1 VAQDEAF
8 DVFLSYS
15 RADAPNAQRLVQLLR
30 SRGLKVFFDRDYLT
44 PGQAWPTLL
53 EKHLRACRAV
63 AICLGPEG
71 LGPWQQREQY
81 VALDRQVQEDHFPV
95 IPLLLP
101 GAKDPPLGFLRLSTW
116 IDLKAGVEDW
126 PALNVLERAIRGQA
140 PSPDDVGVPDAR
152 ASVCPYRGLEPF
164 REEDEHFFV
173 GREAFVHTLLEKIG
187 QRPLVGVVGASGS
200 GKSSVVLAGLVP
212 SLRQRADGRVWEI
225 GVMRPGPH
233 PLRQLAA
240 VFLPP
245 DTNLEEFDRIA
256 VLKKRAEQL
265 ASGEI
270 TLADVIDTTL
280 ERQPGTDRL
289 LLVVDQWEELY
300 TQARDLPIKGSQDA
314 KDKLG
319 GAQTKNGGISS
330 ECDTFVRILL
340 ESVRSEP
347 RLSLVL
353 TIRGDFYG
361 RALQDRALADQL
373 QDAIVNISPMARSE
387 LRRAIVEPAEK
398 VSLSFEAGLVDEIL
412 SDIGN
417 EPGNL
422 PLLEFLLKEL
432 WDRHNPDRRLTFS
445 SYASTGGVKRAI
457 ATRAEGELKKLS
469 LEQQAAAR
477 RFLIRLVTPGEGQED
492 TRARTAIPQ
501 RDERVREVID
511 RFASARLLT
520 TGRDPAS
527 GREMVE
533 VGHEALIREWDTL
546 KEWVNA
552 DREFLR
558 TIERVKVSMRAWYE
572 ESGNKDERLLP
583 PGRPLEEARELLE
596 REDAEIGDLRDFVQ
610 ASIAKD
616 EARQEEERRTRD
628 QQQRKE
634 LVLARRLAEEEA
646 ARADTAE
653 TLAQEQAARSK
664 ATKRTYAI
672 SSLFGFMLLIVV
684 AALAV
689 TQSRSLDQQARSL
702 EQLSL
707 AHEETAHRLRE
718 AQTAQSHLLAQLSQ
732 RKTGSGD
739 VAAGILL
746 ALEALP
752 RDQSDSRPVVPEAF
766 AALMQASLSIRER
779 AVFKHQ
785 DLVGG
790 VAVSPDGRIVA
801 TASDDKSV
809 RIWDATSGQEPV
821 VLKHHDLVSAIA
833 FSPDGRFV
841 ATASFDGTARVWDTT
856 SGQERAFNQDGVV
869 RAVGFSPDGLAL
881 ATGSDDRAARI
892 WNVTTGE
899 VRVLRGHLDTV
910 RAVAFSPDGKV
921 LATASDDRTVRT
933 WDVATGHERTLL
945 THQDSVRAVAYSPDG
960 RKLATASDD
969 RAARIWDETSGEVV
983 HIFHHEGAKGEIRAV
998 AFSLDGDA
1006 LVTVTLDNTTRVWNV
1021 ATGHEYVVFRQP
1033 GPIRAAALSSDGRTL
1048 ITAFDKTAWI
1058 SDVMTGRER
1067 LLPHRGPV
1075 NTAAFSPD
1083 GRTLTTISDDR
1094 AVQVWDVATGRARV
1108 PIKHETL
1115 VSAIALSPD
1124 GRTLA
1129 TALFDRSVQVWD
1141 VEAGQQ
1147 GPVLRHENLIRS
1159 VVVSPDG
1166 HTLATTSLD
1175 NTTRIWDVVTGQERA
1190 ALTHRRPVTAA
1201 VFSPDGRTLVTASDD
1216 ARTRIWDVATARERE
1231 LAHQGVVKA
1240 AAFSP
1245 DGRTLAT
1252 TSLDDTLRL
1261 WDVVTGRE
1269 GPALSHNDNIVA
1281 IAFSPD
1287 GLTLAAASDDK
1298 TARIW
1303 EIATGREYAVL
1314 KHQALISA
1322 VTFSPNGRM
1331 LVTAS
1336 DDNTARIWDVT
1347 TGQQCAMLTHQG
1359 SVNTVIFSPDGHT
1372 LAIAA
1377 GEAVRLVTL
1386 PPSDIW
1392 ELIGYVR
1399 GKLPIGRKELSKSE
1413 REEAFLHPLPASYIG
1428 GAWRHH

>member
-1 VAQDEAF
+1 MAQDEAF
-8 DVFLSYS
+8 DVFLSYN

-30 SRGLKVFFDRDYLT
+30 SRGLKVFFDRDYLV

-53 EKHLRACRAV
+53 EKHLCACRAV

-95 IPLLLP
+95 ITLLLP

-116 IDLKAGVEDW
+116 IDLKAGVDDW

-140 PSPDDVGVPDAR
+140 PADDDAGRPDAR

-164 REEDEHFFV
+164 REEDEYFFV
-173 GREAFVHTLLEKIG
+173 GREAFVRTLLEKIG
-187 QRPLVGVVGASGS
+187 QRPVVGVVGASGS

-270 TLADVIDTTL
+270 TLADVIDTML

-314 KDKLG
+314 KDQLG
-319 GAQTKNGGISS
+319 DAQTRNGGISS

-353 TIRGDFYG
+353 TIRGDFFG
-361 RALQDRALADQL
+361 RALQDRALGDQL

-432 WDRHNPDRRLTFS
+432 WDRHSPDRRLTFS

-457 ATRAEGELKKLS
+457 ATRAEAELKKLS
-469 LEQQAAAR
+469 PEQQAAAR

-511 RFASARLLT
+511 RFVGARLLT

-596 REDAEIGDLRDFVQ
+596 REDKEIGDLRDFVQ

-616 EARQEEERRTRD
+616 EAHLEEERRSRD

-664 ATKRTYAI
+664 ATKRTYII

-684 AALAV
+684 TALAV
-689 TQSRSLDQQARSL
+689 TQWRSANQRAQSL
-702 EQLSL
+702 EQLSV
-707 AHEETAHRLRE
+707 AHKETAHRLKE
-718 AQTAQSHLLAQLSQ
+718 AQIAQSNLLAQLSQ

-739 VAAGILL
+739 AAAGILL

-779 AVFKHQ
+779 AVLKHQ
-785 DLVGG
+785 DPVGA

-801 TASDDKSV
+801 TASGDNSV
-809 RIWDATSGQEPV
+809 RIWDATSRQEPV
-821 VLKHHDLVSAIA
+821 VLKRQDLVSAIA

-841 ATASFDGTARVWDTT
+841 ATASFDGTARVWDTA
-856 SGQERAFNQDGVV
+856 SRQERAFNHGGVV

-881 ATGSDDRAARI
+881 ATGSDDKAVRI

-899 VRVLRGHLDTV
+899 VRELRGHLDTV
-910 RAVAFSPDGKV
+910 WAVAFSPDGTV

-933 WDVATGHERTLL
+933 WDVATGHERPLL
-945 THQDSVRAVAYSPDG
+945 LLHEDSVRAVAYSSDG
-960 RKLATASDD
+960 RKLATASED
-969 RAARIWDETSGEVV
+969 RTVRIWDDTSGKVV
-983 HIFHHEGAKGEIRAV
+983 HIFRHEGAKGEIRAV
-998 AFSLDGDA
+998 AFSPDGGT

-1021 ATGHEYVVFRQP
+1021 ATGHEYDAFRQP
-1033 GPIRAAALSSDGRTL
+1033 DRIRGAALSTDGRTL
-1048 ITAFDKTAWI
+1048 ITAGFDKTARI
-1058 SDVMTGRER
+1058 SDVMTGER
-1067 LLPHRGPV
+1067 LLPHQGSV

-1083 GRTLTTISDDR
+1083 GRTLTTISGER

-1115 VSAIALSPD
+1115 VSAIALSTD
-1124 GRTLA
+1124 GRML

-1141 VEAGQQ
+1141 VEAGRQ
-1147 GPVLRHENLIRS
+1147 GPVLRHENSIKS

-1166 HTLATTSLD
+1166 HALATTSLD

-1190 ALTHRRPVTAA
+1190 ELTHRLPVTSA

-1216 ARTRIWDVATARERE
+1216 ARIRIWDVATARERE
-1231 LAHQGVVKA
+1231 FARPGMVKA
-1240 AAFSP
+1240 VAFSP

-1252 TSLDDTLRL
+1252 TSLDGTLRL
-1261 WDVVTGRE
+1261 WDVVTGQE
-1269 GPALSHNDNIVA
+1269 GPALSHNDQIGA

-1303 EIATGREYAVL
+1303 EVATGREYAVL

-1322 VTFSPNGRM
+1322 VTFSPDGRM
-1331 LVTAS
+1331 LATTS
-1336 DDNTARIWDVT
+1336 DDKTARIWDVT
-1347 TGQQCAMLTHQG
+1347 TGQQCAMFTHQG
-1359 SVNTVIFSPDGHT
+1359 SVDTVIFSPDGRT

-1377 GEAVRLVTL
+1377 GEAVRLVDL
-1386 PPSDIW
+1386 PPSDVW

-1399 GKLPIGRKELSKSE
+1399 GKLPTGRNELSKSE
-1413 REEAFLHPLPASYIG
+1413 REEAFLHPLAASY
-1428 GAWRHH
+1428 

>member
-15 RADAPNAQRLVQLLR
+15 RADASDARRLVQLLR

-116 IDLKAGVEDW
+116 IDLKAGVEDST
-126 PALNVLERAIRGQA
+126 ALNVLEKAIRGA
-140 PSPDDVGVPDAR
+140 PSPDDAGLPDAR

-164 REEDEHFFV
+164 REEDEHFFI
-173 GREAFVHTLLEKIG
+173 GREALVRTLLEKIG

-280 ERQPGTDRL
+280 QRQPGTDRL

-300 TQARDLPIKGSQDA
+300 TQARDLPINGSQDA
-314 KDKLG
+314 RERRGD
-319 GAQTKNGGISS
+319 AQTKNGGTSS
-330 ECDTFVRILL
+330 ESDTFVRILL

-361 RALQDRALADQL
+361 RTLQNRALGDQL

-432 WDRHNPDRRLTFS
+432 WDRHNPDRRLTFI

-469 LEQQAAAR
+469 PEQQAAAR

-501 RDERVREVID
+501 HDERVREVID
-511 RFASARLLT
+511 RFAGARLLT

-572 ESGNKDERLLP
+572 ECGSKDERLLP

-596 REDAEIGDLRDFVQ
+596 RGDKEIGDLRDFVQ

-616 EARQEEERRTRD
+616 EAHQEEERRSRD
-628 QQQRKE
+628 QQQHKE
-634 LVLARRLAEEEA
+634 LVLAKRLAEEEA

-664 ATKRTYAI
+664 ATKRTYKI
-672 SSLFGFMLLIVV
+672 SGLFGFMLLIVV

-689 TQSRSLDQQARSL
+689 TQARSLDQRARSL

-707 AHEETAHRLRE
+707 AQEETAHRLRE
-718 AQTAQSHLLAQLSQ
+718 AQTAQSHLLAELSR

-739 VAAGILL
+739 AAAGILL

-752 RDQSDSRPVVPEAF
+752 RDQSDSRPVLAEAA
-766 AALMQASLSIRER
+766 AALMQASLNIRER
-779 AVFKHQ
+779 AVLKHQ
-785 DLVGG
+785 ELVGG

-801 TASDDKSV
+801 TSDDKSV
-809 RIWDATSGQEPV
+809 RIWDAASGQESV
-821 VLKHHDLVSAIA
+821 VLERHDLATAIA

-841 ATASFDGTARVWDTT
+841 ATAFDGTARVWDAI
-856 SGQERAFNQDGVV
+856 SRKEHALNHDGVV
-869 RAVGFSPDGLAL
+869 RAVGFSPDGLTL

-892 WNVTTGE
+892 WNVITGE

-933 WDVATGHERTLL
+933 WDVATGRERTPPHL
-945 THQDSVRAVAYSPDG
+945 HQDSVRAVAYSPDG
-960 RKLATASDD
+960 YKLATASDD
-969 RAARIWDETSGEVV
+969 KMARIWDDTSGEVV
-983 HIFHHEGAKGEIRAV
+983 QIFNHEGAKGDIRAL
-998 AFSLDGDA
+998 AFSFDGGM

-1021 ATGHEYVVFRQP
+1021 ATGHEYVAFRQP
-1033 GPIRAAALSSDGRTL
+1033 DRIRGAALSSDGRTL
-1048 ITAFDKTAWI
+1048 ITAGFDKTARI
-1058 SDVMTGRER
+1058 SDVMTGER
-1067 LLPHRGPV
+1067 LLPHQGSV

-1083 GRTLTTISDDR
+1083 GRTLTTISGER
-1094 AVQVWDVATGRARV
+1094 TVQVWDVATGRARV

-1115 VSAIALSPD
+1115 VSANALSTD
-1124 GRTLA
+1124 GRML

-1141 VEAGQQ
+1141 VEAGRQ
-1147 GPVLRHENLIRS
+1147 GPVLSHENLIRS
-1159 VVVSPDG
+1159 VVISPDS

-1175 NTTRIWDVVTGQERA
+1175 NRTRIWDVVTGQERT

-1216 ARTRIWDVATARERE
+1216 AGIGIWDVTTTRAQDV
-1231 LAHQGVVKA
+1231 AHPGVVKA

-1252 TSLDDTLRL
+1252 TSLDATLRL
-1261 WDVVTGRE
+1261 WDVATGRE
-1269 GPALSHNDNIVA
+1269 RPALSHNDKIGAV
-1281 IAFSPD
+1281 AFSPD
-1287 GLTLAAASDDK
+1287 GLTLAAALDDK

-1303 EIATGREYAVL
+1303 EIATGQEYTVL
-1314 KHQALISA
+1314 KHPALISA
-1322 VTFSPNGRM
+1322 VTFSPDGRM
-1331 LVTAS
+1331 LATAS
-1336 DDNTARIWDVT
+1336 DDMIARIWDVR
-1347 TGQQCAMLTHQG
+1347 TGQQCAMIEHQG

-1377 GEAVRLVTL
+1377 DEAVGLVAL
-1386 PPSDIW
+1386 PPSDVRD
-1392 ELIGYVR
+1392 LIGYVR
-1399 GKLPIGRKELSKSE
+1399 GKLPIGRKELSRSE
-1413 REEAFLHPLPASYIG
+1413 REEAFLQPLPMSY
-1428 GAWRHH
+1428 

>member
-1 VAQDEAF
+1 MAQDEAF

-53 EKHLRACRAV
+53 EKHLRACRAIV
-63 AICLGPEG
+63 ICLGPEG
-71 LGPWQQREQY
+71 LGPWQRREHY
-81 VALDRQVQEDHFPV
+81 VALDRQVQEDQFPV

-126 PALNVLERAIRGQA
+126 PTLGILERAIRRQV
-140 PSPDDVGVPDAR
+140 PSPDDAGLPDAR
-152 ASVCPYRGLEPF
+152 ASVCPYRGLDPF
-164 REEDEHFFV
+164 REEDARFFV
-173 GREAFVHTLLEKIG
+173 GREAFVCTLLEKIG

-225 GVMRPGPH
+225 GIMRPGSH

-240 VFLPP
+240 VFLSP

-270 TLADVIDTTL
+270 TLADVLDATL

-289 LLVVDQWEELY
+289 LLIVDQWEELY
-300 TQARDLPIKGSQDA
+300 TQARDLPINGSQDA
-314 KDKLG
+314 KDKL
-319 GAQTKNGGISS
+319 ADTQTRSGGISS
-330 ECDTFVRILL
+330 ESDTFVRILL
-340 ESVRSEP
+340 ESLRSEP

-361 RALQDRALADQL
+361 RALQDRALGDQL
-373 QDAIVNISPMARSE
+373 QDAIVNISPMACSE
-387 LRRAIVEPAEK
+387 LRRAVVEPAEK

-432 WDRHNPDRRLTFS
+432 WDRHSPDRRLTFS
-445 SYASTGGVKRAI
+445 AYASTGGVKRAI

-469 LEQQAAAR
+469 PEQQAAAR

-511 RFASARLLT
+511 RFADARLLT
-520 TGRDPAS
+520 TGRDPVS

-558 TIERVKVSMRAWYE
+558 TTERVKVSMRAWYE

-583 PGRPLEEARELLE
+583 PGRPLEEARELLD
-596 REDAEIGDLRDFVQ
+596 REDKEIGDLRDFVQ

-616 EARQEEERRTRD
+616 EARQEDEQRSRD
-628 QQQRKE
+628 QQQHKE

-653 TLAQEQAARSK
+653 TLAREQAARSK

-672 SSLFGFMLLIVV
+672 SSLFGFMLLIAI

-689 TQSRSLDQQARSL
+689 VQSRSLDQKARSL

-707 AHEETAHRLRE
+707 AHEETARRLSE
-718 AQTAQSHLLAQLSQ
+718 AQIAQSRLLAQLSQ

-739 VAAGILL
+739 AAAGILL

-752 RDQSDSRPVVPEAF
+752 RDQSDVRPVVPEAV
-766 AALMQASLSIRER
+766 AALMQGSLSIRER
-779 AVFKHQ
+779 AVLKHQ
-785 DLVGG
+785 DRVGG
-790 VAVSPDGRIVA
+790 VAVSPDGRIAA
-801 TASDDKSV
+801 TASDDESV
-809 RIWDATSGQEPV
+809 RIWDPTSSQEPV
-821 VLKHHDLVSAIA
+821 VLKRHDLVNAIA

-841 ATASFDGTARVWDTT
+841 ATASFDGKARVWDMA
-856 SGQERAFNQDGVV
+856 SRQERAFNHDGAA

-881 ATGSDDRAARI
+881 ATGSDDKAARI
-892 WNVTTGE
+892 WNVATGE

-910 RAVAFSPDGKV
+910 RAVAFSRDGKV

-933 WDVATGHERTLL
+933 WDVATGRERTIL
-945 THQDSVRAVAYSPDG
+945 THREPVKAVAYSPDG

-969 RAARIWDETSGEVV
+969 RTVRIWDDETSSEVNILPHDGV
-983 HIFHHEGAKGEIRAV
+983 IMAIS
-998 AFSLDGDA
+998 FSLDSST

-1021 ATGHEYVVFRQP
+1021 ATGHEYVAFRQP
-1033 GPIRAAALSSDGRTL
+1033 DRIRAAALSSDGRTL
-1048 ITAFDKTAWI
+1048 ITAGFDKTARI

-1067 LLPHRGPV
+1067 LLPHRGSV
-1075 NTAAFSPD
+1075 NTAAFSSD
-1083 GRTLTTISDDR
+1083 GRTLTTISGDQ
-1094 AVQVWDVATGRARV
+1094 AVQVWDVATSRAQV

-1115 VSAIALSPD
+1115 VSATALSLD

-1129 TALFDRSVQVWD
+1129 TALLDSSVQIWD
-1141 VEAGQQ
+1141 VKAARQ
-1147 GPVLRHENLIRS
+1147 GPVLRHKNLIKS

-1166 HTLATTSLD
+1166 HALATTSID
-1175 NTTRIWDVVTGQERA
+1175 NTTRIWDVATGQERA
-1190 ALTHRRPVTAA
+1190 AFAHGRPVTTA
-1201 VFSPDGRTLVTASDD
+1201 VFSPDGRTLLTASDD
-1216 ARTRIWDVATARERE
+1216 ARTRIGSRDCRSTGAGAPGRGQDRCLLSGREHVGDNLTGRY
-1231 LAHQGVVKA
+1231 A
-1240 AAFSP
+1240 AAL
-1245 DGRTLAT
+1245 GCGNGTG
-1252 TSLDDTLRL
+1252 TSR
-1261 WDVVTGRE
+1261 
-1269 GPALSHNDNIVA
+1269 AL
-1281 IAFSPD
+1281 
-1287 GLTLAAASDDK
+1287 TQ
-1298 TARIW
+1298 R
-1303 EIATGREYAVL
+1303 
-1314 KHQALISA
+1314 
-1322 VTFSPNGRM
+1322 
-1331 LVTAS
+1331 
-1336 DDNTARIWDVT
+1336 
-1347 TGQQCAMLTHQG
+1347 
-1359 SVNTVIFSPDGHT
+1359 
-1372 LAIAA
+1372 
-1377 GEAVRLVTL
+1377 
-1386 PPSDIW
+1386 
-1392 ELIGYVR
+1392 
-1399 GKLPIGRKELSKSE
+1399 
-1413 REEAFLHPLPASYIG
+1413 
-1428 GAWRHH
+1428 

>member
-1 VAQDEAF
+1 MAQDEAF

-30 SRGLKVFFDRDYLT
+30 TRGLKVFFDRDYLT

-53 EKHLRACRAV
+53 EKHLRACRAI

-81 VALDRQVQEDHFPV
+81 VALDRQAQEDHFPV

-101 GAKDPPLGFLRLSTW
+101 GARDPPLGFLRLSTW
-116 IDLKAGVEDW
+116 IDLKAGVEDRS
-126 PALNVLERAIRGQA
+126 ALDVLERAIRGQA
-140 PSPDDVGVPDAR
+140 PSPDDTGLPDAR

-173 GREAFVHTLLEKIG
+173 GREAFVRTLLEKIG

-225 GVMRPGPH
+225 GVMRPGPR

-270 TLADVIDTTL
+270 TLADVIDATL
-280 ERQPGTDRL
+280 QRQPGTDRV

-300 TQARDLPIKGSQDA
+300 TQAWDLPNKGSQDA
-314 KDKLG
+314 KDLDD
-319 GAQTKNGGISS
+319 AQTNNGSISS
-330 ECDTFVRILL
+330 ESDTFVRILL

-361 RALQDRALADQL
+361 RALQDRALGDQL

-398 VSLSFEAGLVDEIL
+398 VSLSFETGLVDEIL
-412 SDIGN
+412 GDIGN

-469 LEQQAAAR
+469 PEQQAAAR

-546 KEWVNA
+546 KEWVNE

-558 TIERVKVSMRAWYE
+558 TIERVKASMRAWYE
-572 ESGNKDERLLP
+572 ESGNRDERLLP
-583 PGRPLEEARELLE
+583 PGRPLEEARELLG
-596 REDAEIGDLRDFVQ
+596 REDKEIGDLRDFVQ

-616 EARQEEERRTRD
+616 EARQQEERRSRD
-628 QQQRKE
+628 QQQHKE
-634 LVLARRLAEEEA
+634 LVLARRLADEEA

-653 TLAQEQAARSK
+653 TLAREQAARSK

-672 SSLFGFMLLIVV
+672 SGLFGVMLLIAI

-689 TQSRSLDQQARSL
+689 MQSRSLVQQARSF

-718 AQTAQSHLLAQLSQ
+718 AQIAQSRLLAPLSQ

-739 VAAGILL
+739 ATAGTLL

-752 RDQSDSRPVVPEAF
+752 LDQTDNRPVVPEAF
-766 AALMQASLSIRER
+766 AALTQASLGIRDR
-779 AVFKHQ
+779 AVLKHQ
-785 DLVGG
+785 DLVGA

-809 RIWDATSGQEPV
+809 RIWDATSNQEPT
-821 VLKHHDLVSAIA
+821 LLTRHDLVSAIA
-833 FSPDGRFV
+833 FSPDGRLV
-841 ATASFDGTARVWDTT
+841 AIASFDGTARVWDTT
-856 SGQERAFNQDGVV
+856 SRQERAFNHDAVV

-899 VRVLRGHLDTV
+899 VLVLRGHLDTV
-910 RAVAFSPDGKV
+910 RAVAFSSDGKM

-933 WDVATGHERTLL
+933 WDVATGHERSLL
-945 THQDSVRAVAYSPDG
+945 AHEDSVRAVAYSADG
-960 RKLATASDD
+960 RKLATASED
-969 RAARIWDETSGEVV
+969 RTARIWDEASGKVIHLLRHQGV
-983 HIFHHEGAKGEIRAV
+983 IRAV
-998 AFSLDGDA
+998 ALSVDGA
-1006 LVTVTLDNTTRVWNV
+1006 TLVTVTLDNTTRVWSV
-1021 ATGHEYVVFRQP
+1021 ATGHLYVALGQP

-1048 ITAFDKTAWI
+1048 ITAWFDKTVRI

-1067 LLPHRGPV
+1067 LLPHLGSV
-1075 NTAAFSPD
+1075 STAAFSPD
-1083 GRTLTTISDDR
+1083 GRTLTTISNDR
-1094 AVQVWDVATGRARV
+1094 TVQIWDVETGRARTS
-1108 PIKHETL
+1108 IKYETL
-1115 VSAIALSPD
+1115 VSATALSPD

-1129 TALFDRSVQVWD
+1129 TALFDGSVQVWD
-1141 VEAGQQ
+1141 VDAGQQ
-1147 GPVLRHENLIRS
+1147 RAVLRHENPIKS
-1159 VVVSPDG
+1159 VVVSPDS
-1166 HTLATTSLD
+1166 HALATTSLD
-1175 NTTRIWDVVTGQERA
+1175 NTTRIWDALTGQERA
-1190 ALTHRRPVTAA
+1190 ALTHRRPVTVA

-1216 ARTRIWDVATARERE
+1216 ARTRIWDIATAEERE
-1231 LAHQGVVKA
+1231 LEYSGVVGA
-1240 AAFSP
+1240 AVFSP

-1261 WDVVTGRE
+1261 WDVATGRE
-1269 GPALSHNDNIVA
+1269 RATLSRNDKIVA

-1287 GLTLAAASDDK
+1287 GLMLAAASDDK

-1303 EIATGREYAVL
+1303 EIATGREHAVL
-1314 KHQALISA
+1314 RHQALIGAIS
-1322 VTFSPNGRM
+1322 FSPNGRM
-1331 LVTAS
+1331 LATA
-1336 DDNTARIWDVT
+1336 DDKTTRIWDVT
-1347 TGQQCAMLTHQG
+1347 SGQQRAMLTYQG
-1359 SVNTVIFSPDGHT
+1359 PVDTVIFSPDGRT

-1377 GEAVRLVTL
+1377 DEAVWLVAL
-1386 PPSDIW
+1386 PPGEVW
-1392 ELIGYVR
+1392 ELIGYGR

-1413 REEAFLHPLPASYIG
+1413 REEAFLQQLPASY
-1428 GAWRHH
+1428 

>member
-140 PSPDDVGVPDAR
+140 PSPDDAGLPDAR

-212 SLRQRADGRVWEI
+212 SLRQRADGRVWEV

-245 DTNLEEFDRIA
+245 DTNLEAFDRIA

-319 GAQTKNGGISS
+319 DAQTKNGGISS

-361 RALQDRALADQL
+361 RALQDRALGDQL

-469 LEQQAAAR
+469 PEQQAAAR

-596 REDAEIGDLRDFVQ
+596 REDKEIGDLRDFVQ

-616 EARQEEERRTRD
+616 EARQEEERRSRD
-628 QQQRKE
+628 QQQHKE

-653 TLAQEQAARSK
+653 TLVQEQAARSK

-672 SSLFGFMLLIVV
+672 SSLFVFMLLIVV

-707 AHEETAHRLRE
+707 AHEETAQRLRE

-739 VAAGILL
+739 AAAGILL

-752 RDQSDSRPVVPEAF
+752 RDQSDGRPVVPEAF

-779 AVFKHQ
+779 AVLKHQ

-809 RIWDATSGQEPV
+809 RIWDATSSQELV
-821 VLKHHDLVSAIA
+821 VLKHQDLVSAIA
-833 FSPDGRFV
+833 FSPDGRLV
-841 ATASFDGTARVWDTT
+841 ATASFDRTARIWDAT
-856 SGQERAFNQDGVV
+856 GRQERAFNHEGVV

-881 ATGSDDRAARI
+881 AT
-892 WNVTTGE
+892 
-899 VRVLRGHLDTV
+899 
-910 RAVAFSPDGKV
+910 
-921 LATASDDRTVRT
+921 ASDDRT
-933 WDVATGHERTLL
+933 
-945 THQDSVRAVAYSPDG
+945 
-960 RKLATASDD
+960 
-969 RAARIWDETSGEVV
+969 ARIWDETSGEV
-983 HIFHHEGAKGEIRAV
+983 HILPHEGVIRAV
-998 AFSLDGDA
+998 AFSLDGGT

-1033 GPIRAAALSSDGRTL
+1033 DPIRAAALSSDGRTL
-1048 ITAFDKTAWI
+1048 ITAWFDKTARI

-1067 LLPHRGPV
+1067 LLPHRGSV

-1129 TALFDRSVQVWD
+1129 TALFDRSVQVWN

-1159 VVVSPDG
+1159 VVFSPDG

-1190 ALTHRRPVTAA
+1190 ALTHRGPVTAA

-1216 ARTRIWDVATARERE
+1216 ARTRIWDVATAREWE
-1231 LAHQGVVKA
+1231 LAHRGVVRA

-1269 GPALSHNDNIVA
+1269 GPVLSHNDQIVA

-1303 EIATGREYAVL
+1303 EIATGQEYAVL
-1314 KHQALISA
+1314 KHQALINA

-1331 LVTAS
+1331 LATAS
-1336 DDNTARIWDVT
+1336 DDKTARIWDVT

-1377 GEAVRLVTL
+1377 GEAVRLVAL

-1413 REEAFLHPLPASYIG
+1413 REEAFLHPLPASY
-1428 GAWRHH
+1428 

>member
-1 VAQDEAF
+1 MARDEAF

-15 RADAPNAQRLVQLLR
+15 RADASNAQRLVQLLR

-140 PSPDDVGVPDAR
+140 PSPDDAGLPDAR
-152 ASVCPYRGLEPF
+152 ATVCPYRGLEPF

-173 GREAFVHTLLEKIG
+173 GREAFVRTLLEKIG

-225 GVMRPGPH
+225 GVMRPGSH

-300 TQARDLPIKGSQDA
+300 TQARDLPLKGSQDA

-319 GAQTKNGGISS
+319 DAQTKNGGIRS

-361 RALQDRALADQL
+361 RALQDRALGDQL

-432 WDRHNPDRRLTFS
+432 WDRHSPDRRLTFS

-469 LEQQAAAR
+469 PEQQAAAR

-492 TRARTAIPQ
+492 TRARTAIPL
-501 RDERVREVID
+501 RDERVREVIE
-511 RFASARLLT
+511 RFAGARLLT
-520 TGRDPAS
+520 TGRDPTS

-558 TIERVKVSMRAWYE
+558 TIERVKASMRAWYE
-572 ESGNKDERLLP
+572 ERGNKDERLLP

-596 REDAEIGDLRDFVQ
+596 REDKEIGDLRDFVQ

-616 EARQEEERRTRD
+616 EARQEDERRSRD
-628 QQQRKE
+628 EQQHKE

-672 SSLFGFMLLIVV
+672 SSLFGFMLLIVI
-684 AALAV
+684 AAFAV

-707 AHEETAHRLRE
+707 AREETAHRLKE
-718 AQTAQSHLLAQLSQ
+718 AQTAQSRLLAQLSQ

-739 VAAGILL
+739 AAAGLLL

-752 RDQSDSRPVVPEAF
+752 RDQSDSRPVVPEAV
-766 AALMQASLSIRER
+766 AALVQARLSIRER
-779 AVFKHQ
+779 AVLKHE
-785 DLVGG
+785 DLVGA

-801 TASDDKSV
+801 TAGDNAV
-809 RIWDATSGQEPV
+809 RIWDATSRQEPV
-821 VLKHHDLVSAIA
+821 ELKRHDVVTAIA

-841 ATASFDGTARVWDTT
+841 ATASYDRAARVWDTT
-856 SGQERAFNQDGVV
+856 SRQERVFNHGGVV

-899 VRVLRGHLDTV
+899 VREFRGHLDTV

-933 WDVATGHERTLL
+933 WDVAAGHERSHLP
-945 THQDSVRAVAYSPDG
+945 HEDSVRAVAYSPDG

-969 RAARIWDETSGEVV
+969 RIARIWDDASGEVV
-983 HIFHHEGAKGEIRAV
+983 HILRHEGAKGEIRAV
-998 AFSLDGDA
+998 AFSLDGGA
-1006 LVTVTLDNTTRVWNV
+1006 LATVTLDGTTRVWNV
-1021 ATGHEYVVFRQP
+1021 ATG
-1033 GPIRAAALSSDGRTL
+1033 
-1048 ITAFDKTAWI
+1048 
-1058 SDVMTGRER
+1058 
-1067 LLPHRGPV
+1067 
-1075 NTAAFSPD
+1075 
-1083 GRTLTTISDDR
+1083 
-1094 AVQVWDVATGRARV
+1094 
-1108 PIKHETL
+1108 
-1115 VSAIALSPD
+1115 
-1124 GRTLA
+1124 
-1129 TALFDRSVQVWD
+1129 
-1141 VEAGQQ
+1141 
-1147 GPVLRHENLIRS
+1147 VL
-1159 VVVSPDG
+1159 
-1166 HTLATTSLD
+1166 
-1175 NTTRIWDVVTGQERA
+1175 
-1190 ALTHRRPVTAA
+1190 
-1201 VFSPDGRTLVTASDD
+1201 
-1216 ARTRIWDVATARERE
+1216 
-1231 LAHQGVVKA
+1231 
-1240 AAFSP
+1240 
-1245 DGRTLAT
+1245 
-1252 TSLDDTLRL
+1252 
-1261 WDVVTGRE
+1261 
-1269 GPALSHNDNIVA
+1269 
-1281 IAFSPD
+1281 
-1287 GLTLAAASDDK
+1287 
-1298 TARIW
+1298 
-1303 EIATGREYAVL
+1303 
-1314 KHQALISA
+1314 
-1322 VTFSPNGRM
+1322 
-1331 LVTAS
+1331 
-1336 DDNTARIWDVT
+1336 
-1347 TGQQCAMLTHQG
+1347 
-1359 SVNTVIFSPDGHT
+1359 
-1372 LAIAA
+1372 
-1377 GEAVRLVTL
+1377 
-1386 PPSDIW
+1386 
-1392 ELIGYVR
+1392 
-1399 GKLPIGRKELSKSE
+1399 
-1413 REEAFLHPLPASYIG
+1413 
-1428 GAWRHH
+1428 

>member
-15 RADAPNAQRLVQLLR
+15 TADASNAQRLAQLLR

-44 PGQAWPTLL
+44 PGQAWPMLL

-81 VALDRQVQEDHFPV
+81 LALDRQAQEDHFPV

-101 GAKDPPLGFLRLSTW
+101 GAKDLPLGFLRLSTW

-140 PSPDDVGVPDAR
+140 PSPDDAGLPDAR

-173 GREAFVHTLLEKIG
+173 GRETFVCTLLEKIG

-270 TLADVIDTTL
+270 TLADVIDATL

-319 GAQTKNGGISS
+319 DAQTKNGGIRS

-361 RALQDRALADQL
+361 RALQDRALGDQL

-432 WDRHNPDRRLTFS
+432 WDRHNLDRRLTFS

-469 LEQQAAAR
+469 PEQQAAAR

-511 RFASARLLT
+511 RFAGARLLT

-583 PGRPLEEARELLE
+583 PGRPLEEARELLG
-596 REDAEIGDLRDFVQ
+596 REDKEIGDLRDFIQ

-616 EARQEEERRTRD
+616 EARQEEEQRSRD
-628 QQQRKE
+628 QQQHKE

-672 SSLFGFMLLIVV
+672 SSLFGFMLLIAVV
-684 AALAV
+684 ALAV
-689 TQSRSLDQQARSL
+689 TQSRSLDHQARSL

-707 AHEETAHRLRE
+707 AHEETAHRLKE
-718 AQTAQSHLLAQLSQ
+718 AQIAQSHLLAQLSQ

-739 VAAGILL
+739 AAAGILL

-752 RDQSDSRPVVPEAF
+752 RDQSDRRPVVREAV

-779 AVFKHQ
+779 AVLKHQ
-785 DLVGG
+785 NLVGA

-801 TASDDKSV
+801 TASDDMSV
-809 RIWDATSGQEPV
+809 RIWDPTSSQEPV
-821 VLKHHDLVSAIA
+821 VLKRHDLVSAIA

-856 SGQERAFNQDGVV
+856 SQQERAFNHDGVV

-892 WNVTTGE
+892 WNVATGE

-910 RAVAFSPDGKV
+910 KAVAFSPDGKV

-945 THQDSVRAVAYSPDG
+945 PHQDSVRAVAYSPDG
-960 RKLATASDD
+960 RKLATVSED
-969 RAARIWDETSGEVV
+969 RTARIWDETSGEGP
-983 HIFHHEGAKGEIRAV
+983 ILRHEGAKGGIRAV
-998 AFSLDGDA
+998 AFSPDGGT

-1033 GPIRAAALSSDGRTL
+1033 DPIRAAALSSDGRTL
-1048 ITAFDKTAWI
+1048 ITAFDKTARI

-1067 LLPHRGPV
+1067 LLPHRGSV

-1094 AVQVWDVATGRARV
+1094 AVQVWDVPTGRARI

-1115 VSAIALSPD
+1115 VSAIALTPD

-1129 TALFDRSVQVWD
+1129 TALFDKSVQVWD
-1141 VEAGQQ
+1141 VEAGRQ
-1147 GPVLRHENLIRS
+1147 GPVVRHENLIKF

-1190 ALTHRRPVTAA
+1190 EFTHRSPVTA
-1201 VFSPDGRTLVTASDD
+1201 VVLSPDGRTLVTASND
-1216 ARTRIWDVATARERE
+1216 ARTRIWHVATARAWE
-1231 LAHQGVVKA
+1231 LAHRGVVKA

-1252 TSLDDTLRL
+1252 TSLDGTLRL
-1261 WDVVTGRE
+1261 WDVVTGQE
-1269 GPALSHNDNIVA
+1269 GPALSHNDQIVA

-1322 VTFSPNGRM
+1322 VAFSPDGRM
-1331 LVTAS
+1331 LATAS
-1336 DDNTARIWDVT
+1336 DDKTARIWDVT
-1347 TGQQCAMLTHQG
+1347 TGQQCAVLTHQG
-1359 SVNTVIFSPDGHT
+1359 SVDTVIFSPDGRT

-1377 GEAVRLVTL
+1377 GEAVRLVAV
-1386 PPSDIW
+1386 PPGDVW
-1392 ELIGYVR
+1392 ELIGYAR
-1399 GKLPIGRKELSKSE
+1399 GKLPIGRKEFSKSE
-1413 REEAFLHPLPASYIG
+1413 REEAFLQPLPASY
-1428 GAWRHH
+1428 

>member
-1 VAQDEAF
+1 MAQDEAF

-81 VALDRQVQEDHFPV
+81 VALDRQAQEDQFPV

-140 PSPDDVGVPDAR
+140 PSPDDAGLPDAR
-152 ASVCPYRGLEPF
+152 ATVCPYRGLEPF

-173 GREAFVHTLLEKIG
+173 GREAFVRTLLEKIG

-300 TQARDLPIKGSQDA
+300 TQARDLPLKGSQDA

-319 GAQTKNGGISS
+319 DAQTRNGETGS

-361 RALQDRALADQL
+361 RALQDRALGDQL

-432 WDRHNPDRRLTFS
+432 WDRHSPDRRLTFS

-469 LEQQAAAR
+469 PEQQTAAR

-492 TRARTAIPQ
+492 TRARTAIPL
-501 RDERVREVID
+501 RDERVREVIN

-558 TIERVKVSMRAWYE
+558 TIERVKASMRAWYE

-596 REDAEIGDLRDFVQ
+596 REDKEIGDLRDFVQ

-616 EARQEEERRTRD
+616 EARQEDERRSRD
-628 QQQRKE
+628 QQQHKE

-646 ARADTAE
+646 ARANTAE

-684 AALAV
+684 AAFAV

-707 AHEETAHRLRE
+707 AHEETAHRLKE
-718 AQTAQSHLLAQLSQ
+718 AQIAQSHLLAQLSQ
-732 RKTGSGD
+732 QKTGSGD
-739 VAAGILL
+739 AAAGLLL

-752 RDQSDSRPVVPEAF
+752 RDQSDSRPVVPEAV
-766 AALMQASLSIRER
+766 AALVQARLSIRER
-779 AVFKHQ
+779 AVLKHE
-785 DLVGG
+785 DLVGE

-801 TASDDKSV
+801 TASNDKSV
-809 RIWDATSGQEPV
+809 RIWDATSSQEPV

-856 SGQERAFNQDGVV
+856 SRRERAFNHGGVV

-899 VRVLRGHLDTV
+899 VRELRGHLDTV

-933 WDVATGHERTLL
+933 WDVATGHERSLL
-945 THQDSVRAVAYSPDG
+945 PHEDSVRAVAYSPDG
-960 RKLATASDD
+960 RKLVTASED
-969 RAARIWDETSGEVV
+969 RTARIWDETSGKVL
-983 HIFHHEGAKGEIRAV
+983 HIFPHQGVIRAV
-998 AFSLDGDA
+998 AFSLDGGA

-1021 ATGHEYVVFRQP
+1021 ATGHEDVVFRQP
-1033 GPIRAAALSSDGRTL
+1033 DPIRTAALSSDGRTL
-1048 ITAFDKTAWI
+1048 ITAWLDKTARI

-1067 LLPHRGPV
+1067 QLPHVGPV
-1075 NTAAFSPD
+1075 NTAAFSSD
-1083 GRTLTTISDDR
+1083 GRTLTTISGDR
-1094 AVQVWDVATGRARV
+1094 AVQVWDIATGRARV

-1129 TALFDRSVQVWD
+1129 TALFDKSVQVWD

-1147 GPVLRHENLIRS
+1147 GPVLRHENLIKS

-1175 NTTRIWDVVTGQERA
+1175 NTTRIWDVVTGQKRA
-1190 ALTHRRPVTAA
+1190 ELTHRHPVTAA
-1201 VFSPDGRTLVTASDD
+1201 AFSPDGRTLVTASDD

-1245 DGRTLAT
+1245 DGRMLAT
-1252 TSLDDTLRL
+1252 TSLDGTLRL
-1261 WDVVTGRE
+1261 WDVVTGQE
-1269 GPALSHNDNIVA
+1269 GPALSNNDQIVA

-1314 KHQALISA
+1314 KHQALLSA
-1322 VTFSPNGRM
+1322 VTFSPDGRM
-1331 LVTAS
+1331 LATAS
-1336 DDNTARIWDVT
+1336 DDKTARTWDVT
-1347 TGQQCAMLTHQG
+1347 TGQQRAVFTNQG
-1359 SVNTVIFSPDGHT
+1359 SVDTVIFSPDGRT

-1377 GEAVRLVTL
+1377 GEAVRLIAI
-1386 PPSDIW
+1386 PPSDVW
-1392 ELIGYVR
+1392 ELIGYAR

-1413 REEAFLHPLPASYIG
+1413 REEAFLQPLPASY
-1428 GAWRHH
+1428 

>member
-1 VAQDEAF
+1 MAQDEAF

-15 RADAPNAQRLVQLLR
+15 RADAPDAQRLVQLLR
-30 SRGLKVFFDRDYLT
+30 SRGLKVFFDRDHLT

-81 VALDRQVQEDHFPV
+81 VALDRQAQEDHFPV

-126 PALNVLERAIRGQA
+126 PALDVLEKAIRGQA
-140 PSPDDVGVPDAR
+140 PSPDDVGLPDPR

-164 REEDEHFFV
+164 READEHFFV

-212 SLRQRADGRVWEI
+212 ALRRRADGRVWEI
-225 GVMRPGPH
+225 VVMRPGPH

-240 VFLPP
+240 AFLPP

-265 ASGEI
+265 TSGEI

-300 TQARDLPIKGSQDA
+300 TQARDRPIKGVQDA
-314 KDKLG
+314 KDELG
-319 GAQTKNGGISS
+319 DAQTKNGEISS

-361 RALQDRALADQL
+361 RALQDRALGDQL
-373 QDAIVNISPMARSE
+373 QDAIVNISPMARNE

-398 VSLSFEAGLVDEIL
+398 VSLSFEPGLVDEIL
-412 SDIGN
+412 GDIGN

-469 LEQQAAAR
+469 PEQQAAAR

-501 RDERVREVID
+501 HDEKVREVID
-511 RFASARLLT
+511 RFAGARLLT

-533 VGHEALIREWDTL
+533 VGHEALIREWETL

-572 ESGNKDERLLP
+572 ERGNKYERLLP

-610 ASIAKD
+610 ASIVKD
-616 EARQEEERRTRD
+616 EARQAEEQRTRD
-628 QQQRKE
+628 EQQLKE
-634 LVLARRLAEEEA
+634 LALARRLAEEEA

-653 TLAQEQAARSK
+653 TLAQEQAARGK

-672 SSLFGFMLLIVV
+672 SGLLGFLLLLVV

-689 TQSRSLDQQARSL
+689 IQSRSLDQQAQSL
-702 EQLSL
+702 EQLRR
-707 AHEETAHRLRE
+707 AQEETAQHLRE

-732 RKTGSGD
+732 RKTASGD
-739 VAAGILL
+739 AVAGILL

-752 RDQSDSRPVVPEAF
+752 RDQSDNRPLIPEAF
-766 AALMQASLSIRER
+766 AALMQAGLSIREH
-779 AVFKHQ
+779 AVLKHQ

-809 RIWDATSGQEPV
+809 RIWDATMSQQRV

-833 FSPDGRFV
+833 LSPDGRFV
-841 ATASFDGTARVWDTT
+841 AAALFDRTARIWDLT
-856 SGQERAFNQDGVV
+856 SGQERAFKHDGVV
-869 RAVGFSPDGLAL
+869 RAVAFSPDGLAL
-881 ATGSDDRAARI
+881 ATASDDRAARI
-892 WNVTTGE
+892 WDVTSGE
-899 VRVLRGHLDTV
+899 VRVFRGHLDTV
-910 RAVAFSPDGKV
+910 RAVAFSPGGKV
-921 LATASDDRTVRT
+921 LATAADDRTVRT
-933 WDVATGHERTLL
+933 WDVATGRQLSLL
-945 THQDSVRAVAYSPDG
+945 RHPDSVRTVAFSPDG

-969 RAARIWDETSGEVV
+969 RTARIWDATSGED
-983 HIFHHEGAKGEIRAV
+983 HILPHDGVIRAV
-998 AFSLDGDA
+998 AFSLDGGT
-1006 LVTVTLDNTTRVWNV
+1006 LITVTLDNTTRIWNV
-1021 ATGHEYVVFRQP
+1021 ATGQEYVVFRQP
-1033 GPIRAAALSSDGRTL
+1033 DPIRAAALSPDGRVL
-1048 ITAFDKTAWI
+1048 MTASFDKAVRI
-1058 SDVMTGRER
+1058 FDVMAGRER
-1067 LLPHRGPV
+1067 LLPHGGPV

-1094 AVQVWDVATGRARV
+1094 SVQVWDVPTGLPRGMT
-1108 PIKHETL
+1108 KHETL
-1115 VSAIALSPD
+1115 VNAVALSPD
-1124 GRTLA
+1124 GRMLA
-1129 TALFDRSVQVWD
+1129 TALFDRSVRIRN
-1141 VEAGQQ
+1141 VELGQE

-1159 VVVSPDG
+1159 LVFSPDG

-1175 NTTRIWDVVTGQERA
+1175 NTTRIWDAVTGEERA
-1190 ALTHRRPVTAA
+1190 VLAHQGLVTAA
-1201 VFSPDGRTLVTASDD
+1201 VFSPDGLTVMTASDD
-1216 ARTRIWDVATARERE
+1216 ARTRIWDIATVRERG
-1231 LAHQGVVKA
+1231 LARAGVVRA

-1252 TSLDDTLRL
+1252 TSVDDTIRI

-1269 GPALSHNDNIVA
+1269 GPVLSQKNRVVA

-1287 GLTLAAASDDK
+1287 GHKLAVAMDDK

-1303 EIATGREYAVL
+1303 EIATGREDAVL
-1314 KHQALISA
+1314 QHQALISSVA
-1322 VTFSPNGRM
+1322 FSPNGRM
-1331 LVTAS
+1331 LATAS
-1336 DDNTARIWDVT
+1336 DDKTARIWDLT
-1347 TGQQCAMLTHQG
+1347 TGQPCAMLTHQEL
-1359 SVNTVIFSPDGHT
+1359 VDAVVFSPDGHT
-1372 LAIAA
+1372 LATAA
-1377 GEAVRLVTL
+1377 GTAVRIIAL

-1392 ELIGYVR
+1392 DLIGYAR
-1399 GKLPIGRKELSKSE
+1399 GKLPTGRKELSKSE
-1413 REEAFLHPLPASYIG
+1413 REEAFLNPLPTG
-1428 GAWRHH
+1428 N

>member
-1 VAQDEAF
+1 MAQDEAF

-15 RADAPNAQRLVQLLR
+15 RADASDARRLVQLLR

-81 VALDRQVQEDHFPV
+81 VALDRQVQENHFPV

-116 IDLKAGVEDW
+116 IDLKAGVEDST
-126 PALNVLERAIRGQA
+126 ALNVLERAIRGQA
-140 PSPDDVGVPDAR
+140 PSLDDVGLSDAR

-173 GREAFVHTLLEKIG
+173 GREAFVRTLLEKIG

-200 GKSSVVLAGLVP
+200 GKSSIVLAGLVP
-212 SLRQRADGRVWEI
+212 LLRRRADGRVWET
-225 GVMRPGPH
+225 GVMRPGRH

-300 TQARDLPIKGSQDA
+300 TQVRDLPINGSQDA
-314 KDKLG
+314 RDGLG
-319 GAQTKNGGISS
+319 DAQTENGGTSS
-330 ECDTFVRILL
+330 ERDTFVRILL

-361 RALQDRALADQL
+361 RTLQDRALGDQL

-432 WDRHNPDRRLTFS
+432 WDRHNPDRRLTFT

-469 LEQQAAAR
+469 PEQQAAAR

-501 RDERVREVID
+501 CDERVREVID
-511 RFASARLLT
+511 RFAGARLLT

-596 REDAEIGDLRDFVQ
+596 RDDKEIGDLRDFVQ

-616 EARQEEERRTRD
+616 EAHQEEERRTRD
-628 QQQRKE
+628 QQQHKE
-634 LVLARRLAEEEA
+634 LVFAKRLAEEEA

-664 ATKRTYAI
+664 ATKRTYTI
-672 SSLFGFMLLIVV
+672 SGLFGFMLLIVV

-689 TQSRSLDQQARSL
+689 TQSRSLDQQARSF

-707 AHEETAHRLRE
+707 AQEATAHRLRE
-718 AQTAQSHLLAQLSQ
+718 AQTAQSHLLAELSQ

-739 VAAGILL
+739 AAAGILL

-752 RDQSDSRPVVPEAF
+752 RDQSDSRPVVAEAT

-779 AVFKHQ
+779 AVLKHQ
-785 DLVGG
+785 ELVGE

-801 TASDDKSV
+801 TSDDNSI
-809 RIWDATSGQEPV
+809 RIWDTASSQEFV
-821 VLKHHDLVSAIA
+821 VLERHDLATAIA

-841 ATASFDGTARVWDTT
+841 AAAFDGTARVWDTT
-856 SGQERAFNQDGVV
+856 SGKEHAFDHDGVV

-933 WDVATGHERTLL
+933 WDVATGHERTQLS
-945 THQDSVRAVAYSPDG
+945 HQDAVRAVAYSPDG
-960 RKLATASDD
+960 RRLATASDD
-969 RAARIWDETSGEVV
+969 RMARIWDDTSGEVV
-983 HIFHHEGAKGEIRAV
+983 QIFHHEDAKGEIRAV
-998 AFSLDGDA
+998 AFSLDGGT
-1006 LVTVTLDNTTRVWNV
+1006 LVTVTLDNTMRVWNV
-1021 ATGHEYVVFRQP
+1021 ATGHEYAAFRQRDR
-1033 GPIRAAALSSDGRTL
+1033 IRGAALSSDGRTL
-1048 ITAFDKTAWI
+1048 ITAGFDKTARIW
-1058 SDVMTGRER
+1058 DVMTGER
-1067 LLPHRGPV
+1067 LLPHQGSV
-1075 NTAAFSPD
+1075 IIAAFSSD
-1083 GRTLTTISDDR
+1083 GRTLTTISGER
-1094 AVQVWDVATGRARV
+1094 TVQVWDVATGRARV

-1115 VSAIALSPD
+1115 VNANALSTNGPMLTALFDRSIQVWDVETGRQGPVLSHENLIKSVVVSPD

-1129 TALFDRSVQVWD
+1129 T
-1141 VEAGQQ
+1141 
-1147 GPVLRHENLIRS
+1147 
-1159 VVVSPDG
+1159 
-1166 HTLATTSLD
+1166 TSLD
-1175 NTTRIWDVVTGQERA
+1175 NMTRIWDVVTGQERA

-1216 ARTRIWDVATARERE
+1216 ARTRIWDLATTRARE
-1231 LAHQGVVKA
+1231 LAHPGVVKA

-1261 WDVVTGRE
+1261 WDVATGRE
-1269 GPALSHNDNIVA
+1269 GPTLSHNDKIVA
-1281 IAFSPD
+1281 VAISPD

-1314 KHQALISA
+1314 KHPALIGA
-1322 VTFSPNGRM
+1322 ITFSPNGRM
-1331 LVTAS
+1331 LATAS
-1336 DDNTARIWDVT
+1336 DDMIARIWDVG
-1347 TGQQCAMLTHQG
+1347 TGQQCAMIEHKG
-1359 SVNTVIFSPDGHT
+1359 SINTVIFSPDGHT

-1377 GEAVRLVTL
+1377 DEAVRLVAL
-1386 PPSDIW
+1386 PPSDIR

-1399 GKLPIGRKELSKSE
+1399 GKLPMGRKELSKSE
-1413 REEAFLHPLPASYIG
+1413 REEAFLQPLPTGY
-1428 GAWRHH
+1428 

>member
-1 VAQDEAF
+1 MAQDEAF

-15 RADAPNAQRLVQLLR
+15 RADASNAQRLVQLLR

-44 PGQAWPTLL
+44 PGQAWPMLL
-53 EKHLRACRAV
+53 EKHPRACRAV

-81 VALDRQVQEDHFPV
+81 VALDRQAQEEDFPV

-101 GAKDPPLGFLRLSTW
+101 GAKGPPLGFLRLSTW
-116 IDLKAGVEDW
+116 IDLTAGVDDW

-140 PSPDDVGVPDAR
+140 PSPDDAGLPDAR
-152 ASVCPYRGLEPF
+152 ATVCPYRGLEPF

-173 GREAFVHTLLEKIG
+173 GREAFVRTLLEKIG

-245 DTNLEEFDRIA
+245 DSNLEEFDRIA

-270 TLADVIDTTL
+270 TLADVIDATL

-300 TQARDLPIKGSQDA
+300 TQARDLPLKGSQDA
-314 KDKLG
+314 EDKLG
-319 GAQTKNGGISS
+319 DAQAKNGGINS
-330 ECDTFVRILL
+330 ECDAFVRILL

-347 RLSLVL
+347 RLALVL

-361 RALQDRALADQL
+361 RALQDRALGDQL

-398 VSLSFEAGLVDEIL
+398 VSLSFEAGLVDKIL

-432 WDRHNPDRRLTFS
+432 WDRHSPDRRLTFS

-457 ATRAEGELKKLS
+457 ATRAERELKKLS
-469 LEQQAAAR
+469 PEQQAAAR

-492 TRARTAIPQ
+492 TRARTAIPL
-501 RDERVREVID
+501 RDERVREVIN

-527 GREMVE
+527 GLEMVE

-558 TIERVKVSMRAWYE
+558 TIERVKASMRAWYE

-596 REDAEIGDLRDFVQ
+596 REDKEIGDLRDFVQ

-616 EARQEEERRTRD
+616 EARQEEEQRSRD
-628 QQQRKE
+628 QQQHKE

-653 TLAQEQAARSK
+653 TLAQEQVARSK

-672 SSLFGFMLLIVV
+672 GSVLGFMLLIV
-684 AALAV
+684 AAAFAV
-689 TQSRSLDQQARSL
+689 MQSQSL
-702 EQLSL
+702 ERLRL
-707 AHEETAHRLRE
+707 AHEETAHRLGE
-718 AQTAQSHLLAQLSQ
+718 AQTAQSRLLAQLSQ

-739 VAAGILL
+739 ATAGILL

-752 RDQSDSRPVVPEAF
+752 RDQSDNRPVVPEAF
-766 AALMQASLSIRER
+766 AALMQASFSIRER
-779 AVFKHQ
+779 AVFTHQ
-785 DLVGG
+785 DLVGA

-801 TASDDKSV
+801 TAGDNAV
-809 RIWDATSGQEPV
+809 RIWEATSRQEPV
-821 VLKHHDLVSAIA
+821 ELKRHDVVTAIA

-841 ATASFDGTARVWDTT
+841 ATASYDRAARVWDTT
-856 SGQERAFNQDGVV
+856 SRQERVFNHGGVV

-899 VRVLRGHLDTV
+899 VREFRGHLDTV

-933 WDVATGHERTLL
+933 WDVAAGHERSHLP
-945 THQDSVRAVAYSPDG
+945 HEDSVRAVAYSPDG

-969 RAARIWDETSGEVV
+969 RIARIWDDASGEVV
-983 HIFHHEGAKGEIRAV
+983 HILRHEGAKGEIRAV
-998 AFSLDGDA
+998 AFSLDGGA
-1006 LVTVTLDNTTRVWNV
+1006 LATVTLDGTTRVWNV
-1021 ATGHEYVVFRQP
+1021 ATGHQYFEFRSN
-1033 GPIRAAALSSDGRTL
+1033 PIRAAALSSDGRTL
-1048 ITAFDKTAWI
+1048 ITAIEKTARI
-1058 SDVMTGRER
+1058 SDVLTGRGP
-1067 LLPHRGPV
+1067 LLPHRSPV
-1075 NTAAFSPD
+1075 NIAAFSPD
-1083 GRTLTTISDDR
+1083 GRALTTVSEDR
-1094 AVQVWDVATGRARV
+1094 SVQVWDVATGRARV
-1108 PIKHETL
+1108 PIEHETL
-1115 VSAIALSPD
+1115 VSAIDLSPD
-1124 GRTLA
+1124 GRMFA
-1129 TALFDRSVQVWD
+1129 TASFDKSVHVWD

-1147 GPVLRHENLIRS
+1147 GPVLQHGSFIKS
-1159 VVVSPDG
+1159 VAVSPDG
-1166 HTLATTSLD
+1166 HALATTSLD
-1175 NTTRIWDVVTGQERA
+1175 NTARIWDVATGQQRA
-1190 ALTHRRPVTAA
+1190 ELTHRGPVTAA

-1231 LAHQGVVKA
+1231 LAYRGVVKA

-1252 TSLDDTLRL
+1252 RSLDDTLRL
-1261 WDVVTGRE
+1261 WDVATGRQRA
-1269 GPALSHNDNIVA
+1269 ALSHNDKVVA

-1303 EIATGREYAVL
+1303 EIASGREYAVL
-1314 KHQALISA
+1314 THPAAISA
-1322 VTFSPNGRM
+1322 VAFSPDGRM
-1331 LVTAS
+1331 FATAS
-1336 DDNTARIWDVT
+1336 DDKTARIWDLKT
-1347 TGQQCAMLTHQG
+1347 SQQCAMLTDQG
-1359 SVNTVIFSPDGHT
+1359 PVGTVIFSPDSRT

-1377 GEAVRLVTL
+1377 GEAVRLVAV
-1386 PPSDIW
+1386 PPGDVQ
-1392 ELIGYVR
+1392 ELIGYAR
-1399 GKLPIGRKELSKSE
+1399 GKLPIGRNALSKSE
-1413 REEAFLHPLPASYIG
+1413 REEAFLDPLPASY
-1428 GAWRHH
+1428 

>member
-15 RADAPNAQRLVQLLR
+15 RADASNAQRLVQLLR

-81 VALDRQVQEDHFPV
+81 VALDRQAQEDHFPV

-101 GAKDPPLGFLRLSTW
+101 GAKGPPLGFLRLSTW
-116 IDLKAGVEDW
+116 IDLTAGVDDW
-126 PALNVLERAIRGQA
+126 PALNVVERAIRGQA
-140 PSPDDVGVPDAR
+140 PSPDDAGLPDAR
-152 ASVCPYRGLEPF
+152 ATVCPYRGLEPF

-173 GREAFVHTLLEKIG
+173 GREAFVCTLLEKIG

-225 GVMRPGPH
+225 GVMRPGSH

-270 TLADVIDTTL
+270 TLADVIDATL

-300 TQARDLPIKGSQDA
+300 TQARDLPIKGGQDA

-319 GAQTKNGGISS
+319 DAQTKNGGISS

-361 RALQDRALADQL
+361 RALQDRALGDQL

-398 VSLSFEAGLVDEIL
+398 VSLSFEAGLVDAIL
-412 SDIGN
+412 GDIGN

-432 WDRHNPDRRLTFS
+432 WDRHSPDRRLTFS

-457 ATRAEGELKKLS
+457 ATRAEEELKKLS
-469 LEQQAAAR
+469 PEQQAAAR

-492 TRARTAIPQ
+492 TRARTAIPL
-501 RDERVREVID
+501 RDERVREVIN

-546 KEWVNA
+546 KAWVNA

-558 TIERVKVSMRAWYE
+558 TIERVKASMRAWYE

-596 REDAEIGDLRDFVQ
+596 REDKEIGDLRDFVQ

-616 EARQEEERRTRD
+616 EARQEEEQRSRD
-628 QQQRKE
+628 QQQHKE

-672 SSLFGFMLLIVV
+672 SSLFGFMLLIAV

-689 TQSRSLDQQARSL
+689 TQSRSLDQQARSF

-707 AHEETAHRLRE
+707 AHEETAHRLKE
-718 AQTAQSHLLAQLSQ
+718 AQIAQSHLLAQLSQ

-739 VAAGILL
+739 AAAGILL

-752 RDQSDSRPVVPEAF
+752 RDQSDRRPVVREAV

-779 AVFKHQ
+779 AVLKHQ
-785 DLVGG
+785 NLVGA
-790 VAVSPDGRIVA
+790 VAVSPDGRIAA
-801 TASDDKSV
+801 TASDDMSV
-809 RIWDATSGQEPV
+809 RIWDPTSSQEPV

-841 ATASFDGTARVWDTT
+841 ATASFDATARVWDAT
-856 SGQERAFNQDGVV
+856 SQQERAFNHDGVV

-899 VRVLRGHLDTV
+899 VRELRGHLDAV

-921 LATASDDRTVRT
+921 LATASDDKTVRT
-933 WDVATGHERTLL
+933 WDVATGHERSLL
-945 THQDSVRAVAYSPDG
+945 PHQDSVRAVAYSPDG
-960 RKLATASDD
+960 RKLATASED
-969 RAARIWDETSGEVV
+969 RTARIWDETSGEGP
-983 HIFHHEGAKGEIRAV
+983 ILRHEGAKGEIRAL
-998 AFSLDGDA
+998 AFSLDGGT

-1021 ATGHEYVVFRQP
+1021 ATGHEDVVFRQP
-1033 GPIRAAALSSDGRTL
+1033 DPIRAAALSSDGRTL
-1048 ITAFDKTAWI
+1048 ITAFDKTARI

-1094 AVQVWDVATGRARV
+1094 AVQVWDIATGRARV
-1108 PIKHETL
+1108 PIKHETS
-1115 VSAIALSPD
+1115 VSAIALTPD

-1129 TALFDRSVQVWD
+1129 TALFDKSVQVWD
-1141 VEAGQQ
+1141 VEAGRQ
-1147 GPVLRHENLIRS
+1147 GPVLRHENLIKS

-1175 NTTRIWDVVTGQERA
+1175 NTTRIWDVVTGQKRA
-1190 ALTHRRPVTAA
+1190 ELTHRRPVTAA
-1201 VFSPDGRTLVTASDD
+1201 AFSPDGRTLVTASDD

-1231 LAHQGVVKA
+1231 LAHRGVVKA

-1252 TSLDDTLRL
+1252 TSLDGTLRL
-1261 WDVVTGRE
+1261 WDVVTGQE
-1269 GPALSHNDNIVA
+1269 GPARSHNDQIVA

-1322 VTFSPNGRM
+1322 VAFSPDGRM
-1331 LVTAS
+1331 LATAS
-1336 DDNTARIWDVT
+1336 DDKTARIWDVT
-1347 TGQQCAMLTHQG
+1347 TGQQCAVLTHRG
-1359 SVNTVIFSPDGHT
+1359 SVDTVIFSPDGRT

-1377 GEAVRLVTL
+1377 GEAVRLVAV
-1386 PPSDIW
+1386 PPGDVW
-1392 ELIGYVR
+1392 ELIGYAR
-1399 GKLPIGRKELSKSE
+1399 GKLPIGRKEFSKNE
-1413 REEAFLHPLPASYIG
+1413 REEAFLDPLPASY
-1428 GAWRHH
+1428 

>member
-1 VAQDEAF
+1 MAQDEAF

-15 RADAPNAQRLVQLLR
+15 RADASNAQRLVQLLR

-81 VALDRQVQEDHFPV
+81 VALDRQAQEDHFPV

-140 PSPDDVGVPDAR
+140 PSPDDAGLPDAR

-173 GREAFVHTLLEKIG
+173 GREAFVRTLLEKIG

-212 SLRQRADGRVWEI
+212 SLRQRVDGRVWEI

-245 DTNLEEFDRIA
+245 DSNLEEFDRIA

-270 TLADVIDTTL
+270 TLADVIDATL

-319 GAQTKNGGISS
+319 DAQTKNGGISS

-361 RALQDRALADQL
+361 RALQDRALGDQL

-398 VSLSFEAGLVDEIL
+398 VSLSFEAELVDEIL

-432 WDRHNPDRRLTFS
+432 WDRHSPDRRLTFS

-469 LEQQAAAR
+469 PEQQAAAR

-492 TRARTAIPQ
+492 TRARTAIPL

-511 RFASARLLT
+511 RFAGARLLT

-596 REDAEIGDLRDFVQ
+596 REDKEIGDLRDFVQ

-616 EARQEEERRTRD
+616 EARQEDERRSRD
-628 QQQRKE
+628 QQQHKE

-672 SSLFGFMLLIVV
+672 SSLFGFMLLIVI
-684 AALAV
+684 AALAF

-707 AHEETAHRLRE
+707 AREETAHRLKE

-739 VAAGILL
+739 AAAGILL

-752 RDQSDSRPVVPEAF
+752 RDQSDSRPVVPEA
-766 AALMQASLSIRER
+766 LRPSCRPGLSIRER
-779 AVFKHQ
+779 AVLKHQ
-785 DLVGG
+785 DLGG
-790 VAVSPDGRIVA
+790 AVAVSPDGRIVA
-801 TASDDKSV
+801 TSDDNSV
-809 RIWDATSGQEPV
+809 RIWDAASGQESV
-821 VLKHHDLVSAIA
+821 VLERHGLATAIA
-833 FSPDGRFV
+833 FSPDGRLV
-841 ATASFDGTARVWDTT
+841 AAACRRDSPGLGYDKPKGARVQPSW
-856 SGQERAFNQDGVV
+856 
-869 RAVGFSPDGLAL
+869 
-881 ATGSDDRAARI
+881 
-892 WNVTTGE
+892 
-899 VRVLRGHLDTV
+899 RG
-910 RAVAFSPDGKV
+910 K
-921 LATASDDRTVRT
+921 
-933 WDVATGHERTLL
+933 
-945 THQDSVRAVAYSPDG
+945 G
-960 RKLATASDD
+960 R
-969 RAARIWDETSGEVV
+969 W
-983 HIFHHEGAKGEIRAV
+983 
-998 AFSLDGDA
+998 
-1006 LVTVTLDNTTRVWNV
+1006 
-1021 ATGHEYVVFRQP
+1021 
-1033 GPIRAAALSSDGRTL
+1033 
-1048 ITAFDKTAWI
+1048 
-1058 SDVMTGRER
+1058 
-1067 LLPHRGPV
+1067 
-1075 NTAAFSPD
+1075 
-1083 GRTLTTISDDR
+1083 
-1094 AVQVWDVATGRARV
+1094 
-1108 PIKHETL
+1108 
-1115 VSAIALSPD
+1115 
-1124 GRTLA
+1124 
-1129 TALFDRSVQVWD
+1129 LF
-1141 VEAGQQ
+1141 A
-1147 GPVLRHENLIRS
+1147 
-1159 VVVSPDG
+1159 
-1166 HTLATTSLD
+1166 
-1175 NTTRIWDVVTGQERA
+1175 
-1190 ALTHRRPVTAA
+1190 RRPRIGDRIRRQGG
-1201 VFSPDGRTLVTASDD
+1201 PDL
-1216 ARTRIWDVATARERE
+1216 EC
-1231 LAHQGVVKA
+1231 
-1240 AAFSP
+1240 
-1245 DGRTLAT
+1245 
-1252 TSLDDTLRL
+1252 
-1261 WDVVTGRE
+1261 
-1269 GPALSHNDNIVA
+1269 DN
-1281 IAFSPD
+1281 
-1287 GLTLAAASDDK
+1287 G
-1298 TARIW
+1298 
-1303 EIATGREYAVL
+1303 
-1314 KHQALISA
+1314 
-1322 VTFSPNGRM
+1322 
-1331 LVTAS
+1331 
-1336 DDNTARIWDVT
+1336 
-1347 TGQQCAMLTHQG
+1347 
-1359 SVNTVIFSPDGHT
+1359 
-1372 LAIAA
+1372 
-1377 GEAVRLVTL
+1377 
-1386 PPSDIW
+1386 
-1392 ELIGYVR
+1392 
-1399 GKLPIGRKELSKSE
+1399 
-1413 REEAFLHPLPASYIG
+1413 
-1428 GAWRHH
+1428 